1 MSVKLPY
8 LFSNGN
14 YDILPHKF
22 KKGVAM
28 LKTVTA
34 SLIALMVLFSPVSA
48 SAGQASKKG
57 MKNSSPFLITSG
69 LPHYTMILKKRW
81 DDPKL
86 ALTPKQK
93 VELLKIRKATLGSV
107 IPLKKEVIKLQREIV
122 KAAMKG
128 AKPEG
133 LSSKVDKLAELKAK
147 ATKIH
152 LECIY
157 DTKNTLTPT
166 QLKYLH
172 SVIFRKK

>member
-1 MSVKLPY
+1 M
-8 LFSNGN
+8 
-14 YDILPHKF
+14 F
-22 KKGVAM
+22 KI
-28 LKTVTA
+28 VTA
-34 SLIALMVLFSPVSA
+34 SIITMMVLFSPVSA
-48 SAGQASKKG
+48 SASKSSAKG
-57 MKNSSPFLITSG
+57 MKNSSPFLITSS

-93 VELLKIRKATLGSV
+93 EELLKIRKATLGSV

-128 AKPEG
+128 AKPEE
-133 LSSKVDKLAELKAK
+133 LSGKVDKLAELKAK

-152 LECIY
+152 LKCIY
-157 DTKNTLTPT
+157 DTRSTLTPT